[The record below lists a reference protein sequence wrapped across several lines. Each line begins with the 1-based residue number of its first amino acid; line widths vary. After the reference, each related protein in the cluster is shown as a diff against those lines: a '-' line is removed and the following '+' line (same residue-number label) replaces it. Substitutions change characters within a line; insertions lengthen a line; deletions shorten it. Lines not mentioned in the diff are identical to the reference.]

1 MQSLPR
7 KPFLAL
13 CIASMLIALAF
24 TIVRSV
30 NTQSLAKDKSEAPDP
45 VVAAV
50 RRGGLREAARIKGHY
65 VSIQRTTGWMKYDVE
80 SLTQNSSD
88 VIIGTPMVSSSN
100 LVGSGDGI
108 VTEYKIRI
116 DETLKGQLNAKRLV
130 SLEVPGG
137 KVTFEDGT
145 SAEVK
150 TPDLGPIEKQK
161 SYLMFLRPRDYS
173 PEAFGLTGGG
183 QGLFELSISDSV
195 VKPRGD
201 KTDIVQKHNNQRISD
216 FLEDVKNAVRKY
228 PETKRCCN

>member
-1 MQSLPR
+1 MQSLLR
-7 KPFLAL
+7 KPLLTLSIAL
-13 CIASMLIALAF
+13 LLVALAF
-24 TIVRSV
+24 TAVKSV
-30 NTQSLAKDKSEAPDP
+30 NTQSATKERSKEVDG

-50 RRGGLREAARIKGHY
+50 RRGGLREAARLKGHY
-65 VSIQRTTGWMKYDVE
+65 VSTHSTTGWMKYDLE

-88 VIIGTPMVSSSN
+88 VIIGTPIVSSSN

-116 DETLKGQLNAKRLV
+116 DETLKGKLNTKRLV

-145 SAEVK
+145 SAEIQ
-150 TPDLGPIEKQK
+150 TPDLGPIEEHQ
-161 SYLMFLRPRDYS
+161 SYLMFLRPRDNS
-173 PEAFGLTGGG
+173 PEVFGLTGGG
-183 QGLFELSISDSV
+183 QGLFELSTSESV

-216 FLEDVKNAVRKY
+216 FLEDVKTAIRKY
-228 PETKRCCN
+228 PETTYCCN